1 MAKVLIIEKGKF
13 NNGEYF
19 VQEGH
24 RTVRSGHGF
33 SGFFFRVIREKEDEE
48 VKRKTV
54 RKIAAVIAL
63 LCLGAVVLTGC
74 GGSSSGSGSGTD
86 GEGISIYVGETIFDS
101 SLDPVKGA
109 FSYGYP
115 VINNALT
122 KVTPESTYAGDLAL
136 DWEVSSDALTYT
148 FHLREGVTF
157 HDGSDFT
164 AEDVVFTYNTVK
176 ENQGGNDSVDLSR
189 MASVEATDDHTVV
202 FTLTEPY
209 SSFLDQTACLGI
221 IPSDGYDSR
230 TFDTM
235 PIGTGPWK
243 VIQYDTAQKMI
254 LGANEDYY
262 GGAPSIEQV
271 TILDMEEDAAIASA
285 RSGELDLAMVSPNYV
300 NEEIDGMHIENLE
313 TMDVRQISLPVTP
326 QESYRTESGDTVTVG
341 NDVTSDRAVREALS
355 IGIDRQTII
364 DNALNGI
371 GKPAEGFTD
380 NLEWG
385 NTASYEDNRK
395 DEARALLEAAG
406 WEEDKDDIYEKDGLR
421 CEFTVYAPSG
431 DTARYQLAQA
441 VAEEAEKIGI
451 KIDVD
456 QATWDELD
464 TEAFTSGVV
473 WGWGQY
479 DPVVLRNL
487 FYSGAFT
494 GTGTANTVR
503 YSNAEADRLIEAALD
518 ANSREASVEAWKQV
532 QSVTANDY
540 AYLYIVNIE
549 HSYFVSDDLD
559 ISVDTQI
566 PHPHGHG
573 APVINNMNQ
582 WTLK

>member
-1 MAKVLIIEKGKF
+1 M
-13 NNGEYF
+13 
-19 VQEGH
+19 
-24 RTVRSGHGF
+24 
-33 SGFFFRVIREKEDEE
+33 IREKEDEE

-74 GGSSSGSGSGTD
+74 VGSSSGSGSGTD

-285 RSGELDLAMVSPNYV
+285 RSGELDLAMVSPNYI

-406 WEEDKDDIYEKDGLR
+406 WEEGKDDIYEKDGLR

-487 FYSGAFT
+487 FYFGAFT

-532 QSVTANDY
+532 QSVTADDY

>member
-115 VINNALT
+115 VINKALT

-221 IPSDGYDSR
+221 VPSDGYDSR

-406 WEEDKDDIYEKDGLR
+406 WEEGKDDIYEKDGLR

-532 QSVTANDY
+532 QSVTADDY

>member
-1 MAKVLIIEKGKF
+1 M
-13 NNGEYF
+13 
-19 VQEGH
+19 
-24 RTVRSGHGF
+24 
-33 SGFFFRVIREKEDEE
+33 IREKEDEE

-136 DWEVSSDALTYT
+136 DWEVSSDALTYI

-221 IPSDGYDSR
+221 VPSDGYDSR

-285 RSGELDLAMVSPNYV
+285 RSGELDLAMVSPNYI

-406 WEEDKDDIYEKDGLR
+406 WEEGKDDIYEKDGLR

>member
-1 MAKVLIIEKGKF
+1 M
-13 NNGEYF
+13 
-19 VQEGH
+19 
-24 RTVRSGHGF
+24 
-33 SGFFFRVIREKEDEE
+33 
-48 VKRKTV
+48 KRKTV

-74 GGSSSGSGSGTD
+74 VGSSSGSGSGTD

-285 RSGELDLAMVSPNYV
+285 RSGELDLAMVSPNYI

-406 WEEDKDDIYEKDGLR
+406 WEEGKDDIYEKDGLR

-487 FYSGAFT
+487 FYFGAFT

>member
-1 MAKVLIIEKGKF
+1 M
-13 NNGEYF
+13 
-19 VQEGH
+19 
-24 RTVRSGHGF
+24 
-33 SGFFFRVIREKEDEE
+33 IREKEDEE

-221 IPSDGYDSR
+221 VPSDGYDSR

-395 DEARALLEAAG
+395 DEARARLEAAG
-406 WEEDKDDIYEKDGLR
+406 WEEGKDDIYEKDGLR

-487 FYSGAFT
+487 FYFGAFT

>member
-1 MAKVLIIEKGKF
+1 M
-13 NNGEYF
+13 
-19 VQEGH
+19 
-24 RTVRSGHGF
+24 
-33 SGFFFRVIREKEDEE
+33 
-48 VKRKTV
+48 KRKTV

-221 IPSDGYDSR
+221 VPSDGYDSR

-285 RSGELDLAMVSPNYV
+285 RSGELDLAMVSTNYV

-406 WEEDKDDIYEKDGLR
+406 WEEGKDDIYEKDGLR

-532 QSVTANDY
+532 QSVTADDY

>member
-86 GEGISIYVGETIFDS
+86 GDGISIYVGETIFDS

-136 DWEVSSDALTYT
+136 NWEVSSDALTYT

-406 WEEDKDDIYEKDGLR
+406 WEEGKDDIYEKDGLR

>member
-1 MAKVLIIEKGKF
+1 M
-13 NNGEYF
+13 
-19 VQEGH
+19 
-24 RTVRSGHGF
+24 
-33 SGFFFRVIREKEDEE
+33 
-48 VKRKTV
+48 KRKTV

-86 GEGISIYVGETIFDS
+86 GDGISIYVGETIFDS

-221 IPSDGYDSR
+221 VPSDGYDSR

-271 TILDMEEDAAIASA
+271 TILDMEEDAAIASV

-406 WEEDKDDIYEKDGLR
+406 WEEGKDDIYEKDGLR

-532 QSVTANDY
+532 QSVTADDY

>member
-136 DWEVSSDALTYT
+136 DWEVSSDALTYI

-221 IPSDGYDSR
+221 VPSDGYDSR

-341 NDVTSDRAVREALS
+341 NDVTFDRAVREALS

-406 WEEDKDDIYEKDGLR
+406 WEEGKDDIYEKDGLR

-532 QSVTANDY
+532 QSVTADDY
-540 AYLYIVNIE
+540 AYLYIVNIK

>member
-1 MAKVLIIEKGKF
+1 M
-13 NNGEYF
+13 
-19 VQEGH
+19 
-24 RTVRSGHGF
+24 
-33 SGFFFRVIREKEDEE
+33 
-48 VKRKTV
+48 KRKTV

-86 GEGISIYVGETIFDS
+86 GDGISIYVGETIFDS

-221 IPSDGYDSR
+221 VPSDGYDSR

-341 NDVTSDRAVREALS
+341 NDVTSDRAVREVLS

-406 WEEDKDDIYEKDGLR
+406 WEEGKDDIYEKDGLR

-532 QSVTANDY
+532 QSVTADDY

>member
-1 MAKVLIIEKGKF
+1 M
-13 NNGEYF
+13 
-19 VQEGH
+19 
-24 RTVRSGHGF
+24 
-33 SGFFFRVIREKEDEE
+33 IREKEDEE

-136 DWEVSSDALTYT
+136 DWEVSSDALTYI

-221 IPSDGYDSR
+221 VPSDGYDSR

-341 NDVTSDRAVREALS
+341 NDVTFDRAVREALS

-406 WEEDKDDIYEKDGLR
+406 WEEGKDDIYEKDGLR

-532 QSVTANDY
+532 QSVTADDY

>member
-1 MAKVLIIEKGKF
+1 M
-13 NNGEYF
+13 
-19 VQEGH
+19 
-24 RTVRSGHGF
+24 
-33 SGFFFRVIREKEDEE
+33 
-48 VKRKTV
+48 KRKTV

-86 GEGISIYVGETIFDS
+86 GDGISIYVGETIFDS

-209 SSFLDQTACLGI
+209 SSFLDQMACLGI
-221 IPSDGYDSR
+221 VPSDGYDSR

-243 VIQYDTAQKMI
+243 VIQYDTAKKMI

-406 WEEDKDDIYEKDGLR
+406 WEEGKDDIYEKDGLR

-487 FYSGAFT
+487 FYFGAFT

>member
-1 MAKVLIIEKGKF
+1 M
-13 NNGEYF
+13 
-19 VQEGH
+19 
-24 RTVRSGHGF
+24 
-33 SGFFFRVIREKEDEE
+33 
-48 VKRKTV
+48 KRKTV

-86 GEGISIYVGETIFDS
+86 GDGISIYVGETIFDS

-209 SSFLDQTACLGI
+209 SSFLDQMACLGI
-221 IPSDGYDSR
+221 VPSDGYDSR

-285 RSGELDLAMVSPNYV
+285 RSGDLDLAMVRPNYV
-300 NEEIDGMHIENLE
+300 N
-313 TMDVRQISLPVTP
+313 
-326 QESYRTESGDTVTVG
+326 
-341 NDVTSDRAVREALS
+341 
-355 IGIDRQTII
+355 
-364 DNALNGI
+364 
-371 GKPAEGFTD
+371 
-380 NLEWG
+380 
-385 NTASYEDNRK
+385 
-395 DEARALLEAAG
+395 
-406 WEEDKDDIYEKDGLR
+406 
-421 CEFTVYAPSG
+421 
-431 DTARYQLAQA
+431 
-441 VAEEAEKIGI
+441 
-451 KIDVD
+451 
-456 QATWDELD
+456 
-464 TEAFTSGVV
+464 
-473 WGWGQY
+473 
-479 DPVVLRNL
+479 
-487 FYSGAFT
+487 
-494 GTGTANTVR
+494 
-503 YSNAEADRLIEAALD
+503 
-518 ANSREASVEAWKQV
+518 
-532 QSVTANDY
+532 
-540 AYLYIVNIE
+540 
-549 HSYFVSDDLD
+549 
-559 ISVDTQI
+559 
-566 PHPHGHG
+566 
-573 APVINNMNQ
+573 
-582 WTLK
+582 

>member
-1 MAKVLIIEKGKF
+1 M
-13 NNGEYF
+13 
-19 VQEGH
+19 
-24 RTVRSGHGF
+24 
-33 SGFFFRVIREKEDEE
+33 
-48 VKRKTV
+48 KRKTV

-86 GEGISIYVGETIFDS
+86 GDGISIYVGETIFDS

-221 IPSDGYDSR
+221 VPSDGYDSR

-271 TILDMEEDAAIASA
+271 TILDMEEDAAIASV

-406 WEEDKDDIYEKDGLR
+406 WEEGKDDIYEKDGLR

-431 DTARYQLAQA
+431 DTARYQMAQA

-532 QSVTANDY
+532 QSVTADDY

-559 ISVDTQI
+559 ISVDTQM

>member
-1 MAKVLIIEKGKF
+1 M
-13 NNGEYF
+13 
-19 VQEGH
+19 
-24 RTVRSGHGF
+24 
-33 SGFFFRVIREKEDEE
+33 
-48 VKRKTV
+48 KRKTV

-86 GEGISIYVGETIFDS
+86 GDGISIYVGETIFDS

-209 SSFLDQTACLGI
+209 SSFLDQMACLGI
-221 IPSDGYDSR
+221 VPSDGYDSR

-406 WEEDKDDIYEKDGLR
+406 WEEGKDDIYEKDGLR

-532 QSVTANDY
+532 QSVTADDY

>member
-1 MAKVLIIEKGKF
+1 M
-13 NNGEYF
+13 
-19 VQEGH
+19 
-24 RTVRSGHGF
+24 
-33 SGFFFRVIREKEDEE
+33 
-48 VKRKTV
+48 KRKTV

-209 SSFLDQTACLGI
+209 SSFLDQMACLGI
-221 IPSDGYDSR
+221 VPSDGYDSR

-406 WEEDKDDIYEKDGLR
+406 WEEGKDDIYEKDGLR

-487 FYSGAFT
+487 FYFGAFT

>member
-1 MAKVLIIEKGKF
+1 M
-13 NNGEYF
+13 
-19 VQEGH
+19 
-24 RTVRSGHGF
+24 
-33 SGFFFRVIREKEDEE
+33 
-48 VKRKTV
+48 KRKTV

-86 GEGISIYVGETIFDS
+86 GDGISIYVGETIFDS

-209 SSFLDQTACLGI
+209 SSFLDQMACLGI
-221 IPSDGYDSR
+221 VPSDGYDSR

-406 WEEDKDDIYEKDGLR
+406 WEEGKDDIYEKDGLR

-487 FYSGAFT
+487 FYFGAFT

-532 QSVTANDY
+532 QSVTADDY

>member
-33 SGFFFRVIREKEDEE
+33 SGFFFWVIREKEDEE

-221 IPSDGYDSR
+221 VPSDGYDSR

-341 NDVTSDRAVREALS
+341 NDVTALS

-406 WEEDKDDIYEKDGLR
+406 WEEGKDDIYEKDGLR

-487 FYSGAFT
+487 FYFGAFT

>member
-1 MAKVLIIEKGKF
+1 M
-13 NNGEYF
+13 
-19 VQEGH
+19 
-24 RTVRSGHGF
+24 
-33 SGFFFRVIREKEDEE
+33 
-48 VKRKTV
+48 KRKTV

-221 IPSDGYDSR
+221 VPSDGYDSR

-406 WEEDKDDIYEKDGLR
+406 WEEGKDDIYEKDGLR

-532 QSVTANDY
+532 QSVTADDY

>member
-1 MAKVLIIEKGKF
+1 MVFLD
-13 NNGEYF
+13 
-19 VQEGH
+19 
-24 RTVRSGHGF
+24 
-33 SGFFFRVIREKEDEE
+33 FFFREIREKEDEE

-221 IPSDGYDSR
+221 VPSDGYDSR

-406 WEEDKDDIYEKDGLR
+406 WEEGKDDIYEKDGLR

-487 FYSGAFT
+487 FYFGAFT

-532 QSVTANDY
+532 QSVTADDY

>member
-1 MAKVLIIEKGKF
+1 M
-13 NNGEYF
+13 
-19 VQEGH
+19 
-24 RTVRSGHGF
+24 
-33 SGFFFRVIREKEDEE
+33 IREKEDEE

-243 VIQYDTAQKMI
+243 AIQYDTAQKMI

-285 RSGELDLAMVSPNYV
+285 RSGELDLAMVSPNYI

-406 WEEDKDDIYEKDGLR
+406 WEEGKDDIYEKDGLR

>member
-1 MAKVLIIEKGKF
+1 M
-13 NNGEYF
+13 
-19 VQEGH
+19 
-24 RTVRSGHGF
+24 
-33 SGFFFRVIREKEDEE
+33 IREKEDEE

-74 GGSSSGSGSGTD
+74 VGSSSGSGSGTD

-285 RSGELDLAMVSPNYV
+285 RSGELDLAMVSPNYI

-406 WEEDKDDIYEKDGLR
+406 WEEGKDDIYEKDGLR

-487 FYSGAFT
+487 FYFGAFT

>member
-24 RTVRSGHGF
+24 RTVRRGHGF

-86 GEGISIYVGETIFDS
+86 GDGISIYVGETIFDS

-221 IPSDGYDSR
+221 VPSDGYDSR

-271 TILDMEEDAAIASA
+271 TILDMEEDAAIASV

-341 NDVTSDRAVREALS
+341 NDVTFDRAVREALS

-406 WEEDKDDIYEKDGLR
+406 WEEGKDDIYEKDGLR

-431 DTARYQLAQA
+431 DTARYQMAQA

-532 QSVTANDY
+532 QSVTADDY

>member
-1 MAKVLIIEKGKF
+1 M
-13 NNGEYF
+13 
-19 VQEGH
+19 
-24 RTVRSGHGF
+24 
-33 SGFFFRVIREKEDEE
+33 
-48 VKRKTV
+48 KRKTV

-285 RSGELDLAMVSPNYV
+285 RSGELDLAMVSPNYI

-406 WEEDKDDIYEKDGLR
+406 WEEGKDDIYEKDGLR

-487 FYSGAFT
+487 FYFGAFT

>member
-1 MAKVLIIEKGKF
+1 MVFLD
-13 NNGEYF
+13 
-19 VQEGH
+19 
-24 RTVRSGHGF
+24 
-33 SGFFFRVIREKEDEE
+33 FFFRVIREKEDEE

-221 IPSDGYDSR
+221 VPSDGYDSR

-285 RSGELDLAMVSPNYV
+285 RSGELDLAMVSTNYV

-406 WEEDKDDIYEKDGLR
+406 WEEGKDDIYEKDGLR

-532 QSVTANDY
+532 QSVTADDY

>member
-1 MAKVLIIEKGKF
+1 M
-13 NNGEYF
+13 
-19 VQEGH
+19 
-24 RTVRSGHGF
+24 
-33 SGFFFRVIREKEDEE
+33 
-48 VKRKTV
+48 KRKTV

-86 GEGISIYVGETIFDS
+86 GDGISIYVGETIFDS
-101 SLDPVKGA
+101 RLDPVKGA

-209 SSFLDQTACLGI
+209 SSFLDQMACLGI
-221 IPSDGYDSR
+221 VPSDGYDSR

-406 WEEDKDDIYEKDGLR
+406 WEEGKDDIYEKDGLR

-532 QSVTANDY
+532 QSVTADDY

>member
-1 MAKVLIIEKGKF
+1 M
-13 NNGEYF
+13 
-19 VQEGH
+19 
-24 RTVRSGHGF
+24 
-33 SGFFFRVIREKEDEE
+33 IREKEDEE

-313 TMDVRQISLPVTP
+313 TRDVRQISLPVTP

-406 WEEDKDDIYEKDGLR
+406 WEEGKDDIYEKDGLR

>member
-1 MAKVLIIEKGKF
+1 MVFLD
-13 NNGEYF
+13 
-19 VQEGH
+19 
-24 RTVRSGHGF
+24 
-33 SGFFFRVIREKEDEE
+33 FFFREIREKEDEE

-136 DWEVSSDALTYT
+136 DWEVSSDALTYI

-221 IPSDGYDSR
+221 VPSDGYDSR

-341 NDVTSDRAVREALS
+341 NDVTFDRAVREALS

-406 WEEDKDDIYEKDGLR
+406 WEEGKDDIYEKDGLR

-532 QSVTANDY
+532 QSVTADDY

>member
-1 MAKVLIIEKGKF
+1 MVFLD
-13 NNGEYF
+13 
-19 VQEGH
+19 
-24 RTVRSGHGF
+24 
-33 SGFFFRVIREKEDEE
+33 FFFRVIREKEDEE

-221 IPSDGYDSR
+221 VPSDGYDSR

-395 DEARALLEAAG
+395 DEARALLETAG
-406 WEEDKDDIYEKDGLR
+406 WEEGKDDIYEKDGLR

-479 DPVVLRNL
+479 DPVVLKNL

-532 QSVTANDY
+532 QSVTADDY

>member
-1 MAKVLIIEKGKF
+1 M
-13 NNGEYF
+13 
-19 VQEGH
+19 
-24 RTVRSGHGF
+24 
-33 SGFFFRVIREKEDEE
+33 IREKEDEE

-285 RSGELDLAMVSPNYV
+285 RSGELDLAMVSPNYI

-406 WEEDKDDIYEKDGLR
+406 WEEGKDDIYEKDGLR

-487 FYSGAFT
+487 FYFGAFT

>member
-1 MAKVLIIEKGKF
+1 M
-13 NNGEYF
+13 
-19 VQEGH
+19 
-24 RTVRSGHGF
+24 
-33 SGFFFRVIREKEDEE
+33 
-48 VKRKTV
+48 KRKTV
-54 RKIAAVIAL
+54 RKIAATIAL
-63 LCLGAVVLTGC
+63 LCMGAVTLTGC
-74 GGSSSGSGSGTD
+74 GGSSSGAGSEAD
-86 GEGISIYVGETIFDS
+86 GNGISIYVGGTIFDN

-115 VINNALT
+115 VTNNALT
-122 KVTPESTYAGDLAL
+122 RVTPESTYTGDLAT
-136 DWEVSSDALTYT
+136 DWEISSDALTYT

-164 AEDVVFTYNTVK
+164 AEDVVFTYDMVK

-189 MASVEATDDHTVV
+189 MASAEAVDDYTVV

-221 IPSDGYDSR
+221 VPSDGYDSR

-235 PIGTGPWK
+235 SVGTGPWK

-285 RSGELDLAMVSPNYV
+285 RSGELDLAMINPNYV
-300 NEEIDGMHIENLE
+300 DEEIEGMHIENLE
-313 TMDVRQISLPVTP
+313 TMDVRQISLPVTEE
-326 QESYRTESGDTVTVG
+326 QSYRTEDGRTVTVG
-341 NDVTSDRAVREALS
+341 NDVTADRAVREALS

-385 NTASYEDNRK
+385 NTAVYEDNRK
-395 DEARALLEAAG
+395 DEARGLLEAAG
-406 WEEDKDDIYEKDGLR
+406 WQEGEDGIYEKDGLR
-421 CEFTVYAPSG
+421 CQFTVYAPSG

-441 VAEEAEKIGI
+441 VAEDAEKMGI

-456 QATWDELD
+456 QATWDELN

-503 YSNAEADRLIEAALD
+503 YSNDEADRLIETALD
-518 ANSREASVEAWKQV
+518 ANNREAAVEAWKQV
-532 QSVTANDY
+532 QSVSADDY

-549 HSYFVSDDLD
+549 HSYFVSDELD
-559 ISVDTQI
+559 IAVDTQI

-573 APVINNMNQ
+573 APVINNMDK

>member
-1 MAKVLIIEKGKF
+1 M
-13 NNGEYF
+13 
-19 VQEGH
+19 
-24 RTVRSGHGF
+24 
-33 SGFFFRVIREKEDEE
+33 
-48 VKRKTV
+48 KRKTV

-86 GEGISIYVGETIFDS
+86 GDGISIYVGETIFDS

-221 IPSDGYDSR
+221 VPSDGYDSR

-271 TILDMEEDAAIASA
+271 TILDMEEDAAIASV

-341 NDVTSDRAVREALS
+341 NDVTFDRAVREALS

-406 WEEDKDDIYEKDGLR
+406 WEEGKDDIYEKDGLR

-532 QSVTANDY
+532 QSVTADDY

>member
-406 WEEDKDDIYEKDGLR
+406 WEEGKDDIYEKDGLR

>member
-1 MAKVLIIEKGKF
+1 M
-13 NNGEYF
+13 
-19 VQEGH
+19 
-24 RTVRSGHGF
+24 
-33 SGFFFRVIREKEDEE
+33 IREKEDEE

-285 RSGELDLAMVSPNYV
+285 RSGELDLAMVSPNYI

-406 WEEDKDDIYEKDGLR
+406 WEEGKDDIYEKDGLR

-487 FYSGAFT
+487 FYFGAFT

-532 QSVTANDY
+532 QSVTADDY